1 MAANIRATLQLDTKD
16 AQKGVKGVGTALKAL
31 ATGAVA
37 KGIFDLGNQFQEITN
52 KLKAVTNSS
61 EETAQAF
68 SSVAA
73 IAKST
78 RSDLGAT
85 ADLYFRLTKSAETL
99 NLTQGETARVTELF
113 AKTLKN
119 SGATATEAS
128 SAILQFG
135 QAMASGKLAGD
146 EFRSLNETNSDL
158 MDRLAKA
165 MGKPRGE
172 LKKLA
177 SEGKITA
184 EIIANALL
192 ESGDQIDET
201 FGKTSVTLGE
211 SLAMIRN
218 EFTILVGK
226 LETQFGLFSKIAG
239 ALTLVSE
246 NLDIVAAAMA
256 GAFAA
261 SVAGMIMNVVKAVR
275 AFRAANQAA
284 AASAV
289 LLQAVTGVGLVKVG
303 VGLAAAGATLA
314 VMNSQFD
321 EQAEKVAEVTD
332 EVDRQVGSTKKL
344 VEESENK
351 ADATKEETDAA
362 TELARITKRQSEEF
376 KSQLADLRTSSE
388 EFATQLELRRDMLS
402 ATEEEKAVLDEIAD
416 IEEDRADAIRELNE
430 LTTISAEDRLA
441 REGEINSQYDARIT
455 KTKEQLALEE
465 KISTEQERRS
475 SMREFAG
482 RLAAMQS
489 QIQFEEELG
498 KKKSAVDREVLEL
511 NFKLAQE
518 ISQKEFDLKDKFA
531 DLLLARQIELA
542 EVNKTISDE
551 EVKRMQALYEEK
563 AQLLAKDSETQMNAL
578 SLYILGLRKVREE
591 QNTMSNGLSQSFA
604 DFIIMVEDQ
613 AAYGKRI
620 FQTMTDG
627 FSSAIVSF
635 VETGKLSFK
644 SLFKSLMVEIIKMQ
658 ANKIFLAL
666 FSPTGMFGD
675 LFAGLFD
682 KGGLI
687 PGGKFGIAGE
697 NGPEL
702 INGPARVTSTAAT
715 ADILNGRNNKPTQ
728 VTYNINAIDSRSFE
742 ARLAENPEY
751 LYNVTQVGAR
761 RQPR

>member
-37 KGIFDLGNQFQEITN
+37 KGIFDLGNQFQEIQN

-61 EETAQAF
+61 EGTAQAF
-68 SSVAA
+68 ASVAA

-85 ADLYFRLTKSAETL
+85 ADLYFRLSKSAENL

-119 SGATATEAS
+119 SGATATESA

-184 EIIANALL
+184 KIIANALL
-192 ESGDQIDET
+192 ESGDAIETT

-211 SLAMIRN
+211 SLTMIRN
-218 EFTILVGK
+218 EFTVLVGK

-239 ALTLVSE
+239 AIALISE
-246 NLDIVAAAMA
+246 NLTALGIVLGTVFAVKTISSIIKMVKAIQALQIATKAQAVAQAALLALSGPAGWGLLA
-256 GAFAA
+256 GAAVATGAA
-261 SVAGMIMNVVKAVR
+261 VVALNKTFEGTDKAIND
-275 AFRAANQAA
+275 AID
-284 AASAV
+284 S
-289 LLQAVTGVGLVKVG
+289 
-303 VGLAAAGATLA
+303 
-314 VMNSQFD
+314 
-321 EQAEKVAEVTD
+321 
-332 EVDRQVGSTKKL
+332 VDRQAGSTATL
-344 VEESENK
+344 VEESEKLTEEEKERK
-351 ADATKEETDAA
+351 AAA
-362 TELARITKRQSEEF
+362 DELARITKQQAEAF
-376 KSQLADLRTSSE
+376 KSQLADLQTGSK
-388 EFATQLELRRDMLS
+388 EFATQLELRRAMLG
-402 ATEEEKAVLDEIAD
+402 ATEEEKSVLEAIGD
-416 IEEDRADAIRELNE
+416 IEEDRADAIKELNE
-430 LTTISAEDRLA
+430 LTTISAEDRLTL
-441 REGEINSQYDARIT
+441 EGEINTEYDDRIS
-455 KTKEQLALEE
+455 KTKAQLALEE
-465 KISTEQERRS
+465 NISKEIEQRQNKRAGS
-475 SMREFAG
+475 DEFALMAG
-482 RLAAMQS
+482 SLMNLQESYKIFDLDKRERQ
-489 QIQFEEELG
+489 QKTFEE
-498 KKKSAVDREVLEL
+498 
-511 NFKLAQE
+511 
-518 ISQKEFDLKDKFA
+518 SQKQAVALQELEDKFA
-531 DLLLARQIELA
+531 DLKYEKETALGRLL
-542 EVNKTISDE
+542 NDE
-551 EVKRMQALYEEK
+551 EKTALEQQKAEELKALLEIQSVRTIGMELYLNQLDQAREK
-563 AQLLAKDSETQMNAL
+563 T
-578 SLYILGLRKVREE
+578 
-591 QNTMSNGLSQSFA
+591 NTMNHGMMESFA
-604 DFIIMVEDQ
+604 EFARMVNDK
-613 AAYGKRI
+613 AAYGARI
-620 FQTMTDG
+620 FDTMTKG
-627 FSSAIVSF
+627 FESAIVSF

-644 SLFKSLMVEIIKMQ
+644 DLFKSLMVEIIKMQ

-687 PGGKFGIAGE
+687 SGGKFGIAGE

-702 INGPARVTSTAAT
+702 INGPARVTSTAST
-715 ADILNGRNNKPTQ
+715 AEILGRKSGPTQ

>member
-1 MAANIRATLQLDTKD
+1 MAANIKATLQLDTKN
-16 AQKGVKGVGTALKAL
+16 AQKGIQGVGTALKAL

-52 KLKAVTNSS
+52 KLKAVTDST
-61 EETAQAF
+61 EATEQAF
-68 SSVAA
+68 ASVAS
-73 IAKST
+73 ISKST

-119 SGATATEAS
+119 SGATAQESA

-192 ESGDQIDET
+192 ESGDQIDAT

-211 SLAMIRN
+211 SLTLIRN

-239 ALTLVSE
+239 ALSLVSE

-314 VMNSQFD
+314 IMNSQFD
-321 EQAEKVAEVTD
+321 EQAEKVGEVND
-332 EVDRQVGSTKKL
+332 EVDRQVGSTKEL
-344 VEESENK
+344 VKEAENK
-351 ADATKEETDAA
+351 ADATKEEKEAA
-362 TELARITKRQSEEF
+362 TELARITKQQAEEF
-376 KSQLADLRTSSE
+376 KSQLADLQTSTE
-388 EFATQLELRRDMLS
+388 EFSTQLDLRREMLS
-402 ATEEEKAVLDEIAD
+402 ATDEEKAVLEEIAG
-416 IEEDRADAIRELNE
+416 IEEDRADAIKELNE
-430 LTTISAEDRLA
+430 LTTISAADRQQ
-441 REGEINSQYDARIT
+441 REEEINNIYDARIT

-465 KISTEQERRS
+465 KISTAQESRNSR
-475 SMREFAG
+475 REFAMQ
-482 RLAAMQS
+482 LANMQNLMN
-489 QIQFEEELG
+489 FKEEQA
-498 KKKSAVDREVLEL
+498 KKASAIDREVSEL
-511 NFKLAQE
+511 NFKFAKE
-518 ISQKEFDLKDKFA
+518 INEKEFALKDKFA

-542 EVNKTISDE
+542 QQNKTISDE
-551 EVKRMQALYEEK
+551 EVARMQALYEEK
-563 AQLLAKDSETQMNAL
+563 ALLLQQDTNNQMNAL
-578 SLYILGLRKVREE
+578 SLYIVGLRKVRAE
-591 QNTMSNGLSQSFA
+591 QNTISNGIADSFA
-604 DFIIMVEDQ
+604 EFMIMVQDQ

-620 FQTMTDG
+620 FQTLTDG
-627 FSSAIVSF
+627 FSSAILNF

-644 SLFKSLMVEIIKMQ
+644 DLFKSLMTEIIKMQ

-666 FSPTGMFGD
+666 FSPEGMFGD
-675 LFAGLFD
+675 LFAGLFN

-697 NGPEL
+697 NGPEI

-715 ADILNGRNNKPTQ
+715 AEILGRRSEPTQ
-728 VTYNINAIDSRSFE
+728 VIYNINAIDSRSFE

-751 LYNVTQVGAR
+751 LYNVTQVGMR

>member
-61 EETAQAF
+61 EATAQAF

-99 NLTQGETARVTELF
+99 NLSQGETARVTELF

-184 EIIANALL
+184 KIIANALL

-211 SLAMIRN
+211 SLTMIRN

-246 NLDIVAAAMA
+246 NLDIVASAMA

-321 EQAEKVAEVTD
+321 EQAEKVGEVTD
-332 EVDRQVGSTKKL
+332 EVDRQVGSTLDL
-344 VEESENK
+344 VGAAEDK
-351 ADATKEETDAA
+351 ADATKEEKDAA

-376 KSQLADLRTSSE
+376 KSQLADLQTNTE
-388 EFATQLELRRDMLS
+388 EFNKQIELRRAS
-402 ATEEEKAVLDEIAD
+402 IGATEQEKAILEAIAD

-430 LTTISAEDRLA
+430 LTTISAADRLA

-465 KISTEQERRS
+465 NISRQIELRQNKRAGS
-475 SMREFAG
+475 DEFAIMAG
-482 RLAAMQS
+482 SLAALQDRYKTFDLDRRENQKM
-489 QIQFEEELG
+489 IFEEGQKQAIARQEL
-498 KKKSAVDREVLEL
+498 E
-511 NFKLAQE
+511 
-518 ISQKEFDLKDKFA
+518 DKFA
-531 DLLLARQIELA
+531 DLKFEKESSLGRMLNKEEQKALDDQQAQELKALLDVQTVRT
-542 EVNKTISDE
+542 NGMT
-551 EVKRMQALYEEK
+551 LYL
-563 AQLLAKDSETQMNAL
+563 AQLDAA
-578 SLYILGLRKVREE
+578 REKT
-591 QNTMSNGLSQSFA
+591 NTMNHGMMESFA
-604 DFIIMVEDQ
+604 EFARMVNDK
-613 AAYGKRI
+613 AAYGARI
-620 FQTMTDG
+620 FDTMTKG
-627 FSSAIVSF
+627 FESAIVSF

-644 SLFKSLMVEIIKMQ
+644 DLFKSLMIEIIKMQ

-666 FSPTGMFGD
+666 FSPGGMFGD

-715 ADILNGRNNKPTQ
+715 AEILNRNNGPTQ
-728 VTYNINAIDSRSFE
+728 VTYNINAIDSRSFDQ
-742 ARLAENPEY
+742 RLAENPEY
-751 LYNVTQVGAR
+751 LYNITQVGAR

>member
-73 IAKST
+73 IARST
-78 RSDLGAT
+78 RSDLGST

-158 MDRLAKA
+158 MDRLAKS

-261 SVAGMIMNVVKAVR
+261 SVAGMIMNVTKAVR

-289 LLQAVTGVGLVKVG
+289 LLQAVTGVGLIKVG

-314 VMNSQFD
+314 IMNSQFD
-321 EQAEKVAEVTD
+321 EQAEKVGEVTD
-332 EVDRQVGSTKKL
+332 EVDRQVGSTKTL
-344 VEESENK
+344 VDASEKK
-351 ADATKEETDAA
+351 ADATKEEKEAA
-362 TELARITKRQSEEF
+362 AELARIIKRQSEEF
-376 KSQLADLRTSSE
+376 KSQLADLQTGSK
-388 EFATQLELRRDMLS
+388 EFATQLELRRAMLG
-402 ATEEEKAVLDEIAD
+402 ATEKEKAVLEAIGD
-416 IEEDRADAIRELNE
+416 IEEDRADAIRDLNE
-430 LTTISAEDRLA
+430 LTTISAADRLTL
-441 REGEINSQYDARIT
+441 EGEINTEYDNRIT
-455 KTKEQLALEE
+455 KTKAQLALEE
-465 KISTEQERRS
+465 NISKEIEQRQNKRAASDEFGMMSGSLRNLQESYKI
-475 SMREFAG
+475 
-482 RLAAMQS
+482 
-489 QIQFEEELG
+489 
-498 KKKSAVDREVLEL
+498 
-511 NFKLAQE
+511 
-518 ISQKEFDLKDKFA
+518 FDLDKRERQQKTFELQQKNAVALQELEDKFA
-531 DLLLARQIELA
+531 DLKYEKETALGRLL
-542 EVNKTISDE
+542 NDE
-551 EVKRMQALYEEK
+551 EKTALEQQQAEELKALLEIQATRTIGMELYLNQLDQAREK
-563 AQLLAKDSETQMNAL
+563 T
-578 SLYILGLRKVREE
+578 
-591 QNTMSNGLSQSFA
+591 NTMNHGMMESFA
-604 DFIIMVEDQ
+604 EFARMVNDK
-613 AAYGKRI
+613 AAYGARI
-620 FQTMTDG
+620 FDTMTKG
-627 FSSAIVSF
+627 FESAIVSF

-644 SLFKSLMVEIIKMQ
+644 DLFKSLMVEIIKMQ

-702 INGPARVTSTAAT
+702 INGPARVTSTAST
-715 ADILNGRNNKPTQ
+715 AEILGRKSGPTQ

-742 ARLAENPEY
+742 TRLAENPEY
-751 LYNVTQVGAR
+751 LYNITQVGAR

>member
-37 KGIFDLGNQFQEITN
+37 KGIFDLGNQFQEIQN

-61 EETAQAF
+61 EGTAQAF

-85 ADLYFRLTKSAETL
+85 ADLYFRLSKSAENL

-119 SGATATEAS
+119 SGATATESA

-184 EIIANALL
+184 KIIANALL
-192 ESGDQIDET
+192 ESGDAIETT

-211 SLAMIRN
+211 SLTMIRN
-218 EFTILVGK
+218 EFTVLVGK

-239 ALTLVSE
+239 AIALISE
-246 NLDIVAAAMA
+246 NLTALGIVLGTVFAVKTISSIIKMVKAIQALQIATKAQAVAQAALLALSGPAGWGLLA
-256 GAFAA
+256 GAAVATGAA
-261 SVAGMIMNVVKAVR
+261 VVALNKTFEGTDKAIND
-275 AFRAANQAA
+275 AID
-284 AASAV
+284 S
-289 LLQAVTGVGLVKVG
+289 
-303 VGLAAAGATLA
+303 
-314 VMNSQFD
+314 
-321 EQAEKVAEVTD
+321 
-332 EVDRQVGSTKKL
+332 VDRQAGSTATL
-344 VEESENK
+344 VEESEKLTEEEKERK
-351 ADATKEETDAA
+351 AAA
-362 TELARITKRQSEEF
+362 DELARITKQQAEAF
-376 KSQLADLRTSSE
+376 KSQLADLQTGSK
-388 EFATQLELRRDMLS
+388 EFATQLELRRAMLG
-402 ATEEEKAVLDEIAD
+402 ATEEEKSVLEAIGD
-416 IEEDRADAIRELNE
+416 IEEDRADAIKELNE
-430 LTTISAEDRLA
+430 LTTISAEDRLTL
-441 REGEINSQYDARIT
+441 EGEINTEYDDRIS
-455 KTKEQLALEE
+455 KTKAQLALEE
-465 KISTEQERRS
+465 NISKEIEQRQNKRAGS
-475 SMREFAG
+475 DEFALMAG
-482 RLAAMQS
+482 SLMNLQESYKIFDLDKRERQ
-489 QIQFEEELG
+489 QKTFEE
-498 KKKSAVDREVLEL
+498 
-511 NFKLAQE
+511 
-518 ISQKEFDLKDKFA
+518 SQKQAVALQELEDKFA
-531 DLLLARQIELA
+531 DLKYEKETALGRLL
-542 EVNKTISDE
+542 NDE
-551 EVKRMQALYEEK
+551 EKTALEQQKAEELKALLEIQSVRTIGMELYLNQLDQAREK
-563 AQLLAKDSETQMNAL
+563 T
-578 SLYILGLRKVREE
+578 
-591 QNTMSNGLSQSFA
+591 NTMNHGMMESFA
-604 DFIIMVEDQ
+604 EFARMVNDK
-613 AAYGKRI
+613 AAYGARI
-620 FQTMTDG
+620 FDTMTKG
-627 FSSAIVSF
+627 FESAIVSF

-644 SLFKSLMVEIIKMQ
+644 DLFKSLMVEIIKMQ

-702 INGPARVTSTAAT
+702 INGPARVTSTAST
-715 ADILNGRNNKPTQ
+715 AEILGRKSGPTQ

>member
-61 EETAQAF
+61 EATAQAF

-99 NLTQGETARVTELF
+99 NLSQGETARVTELF

-184 EIIANALL
+184 KIIANALL

-211 SLAMIRN
+211 SLTMIRN

-246 NLDIVAAAMA
+246 NLDIVASAMA

-321 EQAEKVAEVTD
+321 EQAEKVGEVTD
-332 EVDRQVGSTKKL
+332 EVDRQVGSTLDL
-344 VEESENK
+344 VGAAEDK
-351 ADATKEETDAA
+351 ADATKEEKDAA

-376 KSQLADLRTSSE
+376 KSQLADLQTNTE
-388 EFATQLELRRDMLS
+388 EFNKQIELRRAS
-402 ATEEEKAVLDEIAD
+402 IGATEQEKAILEAIAD

-430 LTTISAEDRLA
+430 LTTISAADRLA

-465 KISTEQERRS
+465 NISREIELRQNKRAGS
-475 SMREFAG
+475 DEFAIMAG
-482 RLAAMQS
+482 SLAALQDRYKTFDLDRRENQKM
-489 QIQFEEELG
+489 IFEEGQKQAIARQEL
-498 KKKSAVDREVLEL
+498 E
-511 NFKLAQE
+511 
-518 ISQKEFDLKDKFA
+518 DKFA
-531 DLLLARQIELA
+531 DLKFEKESSLGRMLNKEEQKALDDQQAQELKALLDVQTVRT
-542 EVNKTISDE
+542 NGMT
-551 EVKRMQALYEEK
+551 LYL
-563 AQLLAKDSETQMNAL
+563 AQLDAA
-578 SLYILGLRKVREE
+578 REKT
-591 QNTMSNGLSQSFA
+591 NTMNHGMMESFA
-604 DFIIMVEDQ
+604 EFARMVNDK
-613 AAYGKRI
+613 AAYGARI
-620 FQTMTDG
+620 FDTMTKG
-627 FSSAIVSF
+627 FESAIVSF

-644 SLFKSLMVEIIKMQ
+644 DLFKSLMIEIIKMQ

-666 FSPTGMFGD
+666 FSPGGMFGD

-715 ADILNGRNNKPTQ
+715 ADILNRNNGPTQ
-728 VTYNINAIDSRSFE
+728 VTYNINAIDSRSFDQ
-742 ARLAENPEY
+742 RLAENPEY
-751 LYNVTQVGAR
+751 LYNITQVGAR

>member
-37 KGIFDLGNQFQEITN
+37 KGIFDLGNQFQEIQN

-61 EETAQAF
+61 EGTAQAF
-68 SSVAA
+68 ASVAA

-85 ADLYFRLTKSAETL
+85 ADLYFRLSKSAENL

-119 SGATATEAS
+119 SGATATESA

-184 EIIANALL
+184 KIIANALL
-192 ESGDQIDET
+192 ESGDAIETT

-211 SLAMIRN
+211 SLTMIRN
-218 EFTILVGK
+218 EFTVLVGK

-239 ALTLVSE
+239 AIALISE
-246 NLDIVAAAMA
+246 NLTALGIVLGTVFAVKTISSIIKMVKAIQALQIATKAQAVAQAALLALSGPAGWGLLA
-256 GAFAA
+256 GAAVATGAA
-261 SVAGMIMNVVKAVR
+261 VVALNKTFEGTDKAIND
-275 AFRAANQAA
+275 AID
-284 AASAV
+284 S
-289 LLQAVTGVGLVKVG
+289 
-303 VGLAAAGATLA
+303 
-314 VMNSQFD
+314 
-321 EQAEKVAEVTD
+321 
-332 EVDRQVGSTKKL
+332 VDRQAGSTATL
-344 VEESENK
+344 VEESEKLTEEEKERK
-351 ADATKEETDAA
+351 AAA
-362 TELARITKRQSEEF
+362 DELARITKQQAEAF
-376 KSQLADLRTSSE
+376 KSQLADLQTGSK
-388 EFATQLELRRDMLS
+388 EFATQLELRRAMLG
-402 ATEEEKAVLDEIAD
+402 ATEEEKSVLEAIGD
-416 IEEDRADAIRELNE
+416 IEEDRADAIKELNE
-430 LTTISAEDRLA
+430 LTTISAEDRLTL
-441 REGEINSQYDARIT
+441 EGEINTEYDDRIS
-455 KTKEQLALEE
+455 KTKAQLALEE
-465 KISTEQERRS
+465 NISKEIEQRQNKRAGS
-475 SMREFAG
+475 DEFALMAG
-482 RLAAMQS
+482 SLMNLQESYKIFDLDKRERQ
-489 QIQFEEELG
+489 QKTFEE
-498 KKKSAVDREVLEL
+498 
-511 NFKLAQE
+511 
-518 ISQKEFDLKDKFA
+518 SQKQAVALQELEDKFA
-531 DLLLARQIELA
+531 DLKYEKETALGRLL
-542 EVNKTISDE
+542 NDE
-551 EVKRMQALYEEK
+551 EKTALEQQKAEELKALLEIQSVRTIGMELYLNQLDQAREK
-563 AQLLAKDSETQMNAL
+563 T
-578 SLYILGLRKVREE
+578 
-591 QNTMSNGLSQSFA
+591 NTMNHGMMESFA
-604 DFIIMVEDQ
+604 EFARMVNDK
-613 AAYGKRI
+613 AAYGARI
-620 FQTMTDG
+620 FDTMTKG
-627 FSSAIVSF
+627 FESAIVSF

-644 SLFKSLMVEIIKMQ
+644 DLFKSLMVEIIKMQ

-702 INGPARVTSTAAT
+702 INGPARVTSTAST
-715 ADILNGRNNKPTQ
+715 AEILGRKSGPTQ